1 MKAFLERLLRE
12 TTAPIKRAIARIVQ
26 SAVLL
31 TIAGICLIIMW
42 GFLTAALF
50 IFIEDRYGGTIAA
63 LAVAGVYL
71 LFALICLIVLK
82 MMQRS
87 AAKAEAR
94 RQERQA
100 TFAAAASDVVSEEV
114 QRAAE
119 PGMEILETAGLY
131 RERAALLMS
140 GEALHKMKP
149 MQLVGMAVL
158 GGFVFG
164 RVITGRR
171 RRGGRPK

>member
-1 MKAFLERLLRE
+1 MKQFFERLIRE
-12 TTAPIKRAIARIVQ
+12 ATAPIKRGIARIIQ

-31 TIAGICLIIMW
+31 TVAGICLIIMW

-50 IFIEDRYGGTIAA
+50 IFLEDRFGGTVAA

-71 LFALICLIVLK
+71 LFAITCFVVLK
-82 MMQRS
+82 ILQRS
-87 AAKAEAR
+87 AAKAE
-94 RQERQA
+94 RQQPTLADA
-100 TFAAAASDVVSEEV
+100 TGEVVSEEV

-119 PGMEILETAGLY
+119 PWMEILETAGLY
-131 RERAALLMS
+131 RERAALIVS
-140 GEALHKMKP
+140 GDALRKMKP

-164 RVITGRR
+164 RVITGGRR
-171 RRGGRPK
+171 RDKAK

>member
-1 MKAFLERLLRE
+1 MKQFFERLIRE
-12 TTAPIKRAIARIVQ
+12 ATAPIKRAIARIVQ

-50 IFIEDRYGGTIAA
+50 IFLENRFGGTIAA

-71 LFALICLIVLK
+71 LFAITCFVVLK
-82 MMQRS
+82 ILQRS
-87 AAKAEAR
+87 AAKAE
-94 RQERQA
+94 RQQPTLADA
-100 TFAAAASDVVSEEV
+100 TGEVVSEEV

-119 PGMEILETAGLY
+119 PWMEILETAGLY
-131 RERAALLMS
+131 RERAALIVS
-140 GEALHKMKP
+140 GDALRKMKP

-164 RVITGRR
+164 RVITGGRR
-171 RRGGRPK
+171 RDHKAK

>member
-1 MKAFLERLLRE
+1 MKAFFERLIRE
-12 TTAPIKRAIARIVQ
+12 ATAPIKRAIARTVQ

-50 IFIEDRYGGTIAA
+50 IFIEDRFGGTIAA

-71 LFALICLIVLK
+71 LFAITCFVVLK
-82 MMQRS
+82 ILQRS
-87 AAKAEAR
+87 AAKAGREQPA
-94 RQERQA
+94 
-100 TFAAAASDVVSEEV
+100 FAAAASDVVSDEV

-119 PGMEILETAGLY
+119 PWMEILETAGLY
-131 RERAALLMS
+131 RERAALIVS
-140 GEALHKMKP
+140 GEALRKMKP

-164 RVITGRR
+164 RIITGGRR
-171 RRGGRPK
+171 RGDKPK

>member
-1 MKAFLERLLRE
+1 MKAFFERLLRE
-12 TTAPIKRAIARIVQ
+12 ATTPIKRAIARIVQ

-42 GFLTAALF
+42 GFLTASLF
-50 IFIEDRYGGTIAA
+50 IFLEDRYGGTIAA
-63 LAVAGVYL
+63 LALAGVYL
-71 LFALICLIVLK
+71 VFAIICVVVLK
-82 MMQRS
+82 IMQRS
-87 AAKAEAR
+87 AKKAE
-94 RQERQA
+94 QLQP
-100 TFAAAASDVVSEEV
+100 TFATATSDVVSEEM

-119 PGMEILETAGLY
+119 PWMEILETAGLY

-164 RVITGRR
+164 RVITGGRR
-171 RRGGRPK
+171 RHDEPK

>member
-1 MKAFLERLLRE
+1 MKAFLERLIRE
-12 TTAPIKRAIARIVQ
+12 ATAPIKRAIARIIQ

-50 IFIEDRYGGTIAA
+50 IFLEDRYGGTIAA

-71 LFALICLIVLK
+71 LFAILCFVVLK
-82 MMQRS
+82 VMQRS
-87 AAKAEAR
+87 AAKAE
-94 RQERQA
+94 QRQA
-100 TFAAAASDVVSEEV
+100 TFAAATSDVVSEEV

-119 PGMEILETAGLY
+119 PWMEILETAGLY

-164 RVITGRR
+164 RVITGGRR
-171 RRGGRPK
+171 RDDKPK

>member
-1 MKAFLERLLRE
+1 MKAFLERLIRE
-12 TTAPIKRAIARIVQ
+12 AVAPIKRAIARAVQ
-26 SAVLL
+26 SAALL

-63 LAVAGVYL
+63 LAVAGFYL
-71 LFALICLIVLK
+71 LLAIICFVVLK
-82 MMQRS
+82 MLQRS
-87 AAKAEAR
+87 AAKAE
-94 RQERQA
+94 RQQPTLADA
-100 TFAAAASDVVSEEV
+100 TGEVVSEEV

-119 PGMEILETAGLY
+119 PWMEILETAGLY
-131 RERAALLMS
+131 RERAALIVS
-140 GEALHKMKP
+140 GDALRKMKP

-164 RVITGRR
+164 RVVTGGRR
-171 RRGGRPK
+171 RDNKPK

>member
-1 MKAFLERLLRE
+1 MKQFFERLIRE
-12 TTAPIKRAIARIVQ
+12 ATAPIRRAIARIVQ
-26 SAVLL
+26 SAALL

-50 IFIEDRYGGTIAA
+50 IFLEDRFGGTVAA

-71 LFALICLIVLK
+71 LFAITCFVVLK
-82 MMQRS
+82 ILQRS
-87 AAKAEAR
+87 AAKAE
-94 RQERQA
+94 RQQPTLADA
-100 TFAAAASDVVSEEV
+100 TGEVVSDEV

-119 PGMEILETAGLY
+119 PWMEILETAGLY
-131 RERAALLMS
+131 RERAALIVS
-140 GEALHKMKP
+140 GDALRKMKP

-164 RVITGRR
+164 RVITGERR
-171 RRGGRPK
+171 RDQAK

>member
-1 MKAFLERLLRE
+1 MKAFFERLIRE
-12 TTAPIKRAIARIVQ
+12 ATASIRRAIARIIQ

-50 IFIEDRYGGTIAA
+50 IFLEDRFGGTVAA

-71 LFALICLIVLK
+71 LFAITCIVVLK
-82 MMQRS
+82 ILQHS
-87 AAKAEAR
+87 AAKAE
-94 RQERQA
+94 RQQPTLADA
-100 TFAAAASDVVSEEV
+100 TGEVVSEEV

-119 PGMEILETAGLY
+119 PWMEILETAGLY
-131 RERAALLMS
+131 RERAALIVS
-140 GEALHKMKP
+140 GDALRKMKP

-164 RVITGRR
+164 RVITGGRR
-171 RRGGRPK
+171 RDKAK

>member
-1 MKAFLERLLRE
+1 MKAFLERLIRE
-12 TTAPIKRAIARIVQ
+12 ATAPIKRAIARIIQ

-50 IFIEDRYGGTIAA
+50 IFLEDRYGGTIAA
-63 LAVAGVYL
+63 LVLAGLYL
-71 LFALICLIVLK
+71 LFAIICFGVLK
-82 MMQRS
+82 IVQRS
-87 AAKAEAR
+87 AAKAE
-94 RQERQA
+94 QRQA
-100 TFAAAASDVVSEEV
+100 TFATATSDVVSEEV

-119 PGMEILETAGLY
+119 PWMEILETAGLY

-164 RVITGRR
+164 RVITGGRR
-171 RRGGRPK
+171 RDDKTK

>member
-1 MKAFLERLLRE
+1 MKQFFERLIRE
-12 TTAPIKRAIARIVQ
+12 TTAPIRRAIARIVQ
-26 SAVLL
+26 SAALL

-50 IFIEDRYGGTIAA
+50 IFLEDRFGGTIAA

-71 LFALICLIVLK
+71 LFAIICFVVLK
-82 MMQRS
+82 ILQRS
-87 AAKAEAR
+87 AAKAE
-94 RQERQA
+94 QHQPTLTTA
-100 TFAAAASDVVSEEV
+100 TSDVVSEEV

-119 PGMEILETAGLY
+119 PWMEILETAGLY
-131 RERAALLMS
+131 RERAALIVS
-140 GEALHKMKP
+140 GDALRKMKP

-164 RVITGRR
+164 RVITGGRR
-171 RRGGRPK
+171 RDKAK

>member
-1 MKAFLERLLRE
+1 MKAFFERLIRE
-12 TTAPIKRAIARIVQ
+12 ATAPIKRAIARIIQ

-50 IFIEDRYGGTIAA
+50 IFLEDRFGGTIAA
-63 LAVAGVYL
+63 LVVAGVYL
-71 LFALICLIVLK
+71 LFAIICVAVLK
-82 MMQRS
+82 IMHRS
-87 AAKAEAR
+87 AAKAE
-94 RQERQA
+94 ERQA
-100 TFAAAASDVVSEEV
+100 TFAAATSDVVSEEM

-119 PGMEILETAGLY
+119 PWMEILETAGLY
-131 RERAALLMS
+131 RERAALLVS
-140 GEALHKMKP
+140 GDALRKMKP

-164 RVITGRR
+164 RVITGGRR
-171 RRGGRPK
+171 RDDKPK

>member
-1 MKAFLERLLRE
+1 MKAFFERLIRE
-12 TTAPIKRAIARIVQ
+12 ATAPIKRAIARIIQ

-31 TIAGICLIIMW
+31 TLAGICLIIMW

-50 IFIEDRYGGTIAA
+50 IFLEDRFGGTVAA

-71 LFALICLIVLK
+71 LFAITCFVVLK
-82 MMQRS
+82 ILQRS
-87 AAKAEAR
+87 AAKAE
-94 RQERQA
+94 RQQPTLADA
-100 TFAAAASDVVSEEV
+100 TGGVVSEEV

-119 PGMEILETAGLY
+119 PWMEILETAGLY
-131 RERAALLMS
+131 RERAALIVS
-140 GEALHKMKP
+140 GDALRKMKP

-164 RVITGRR
+164 RVITGGRR
-171 RRGGRPK
+171 RDYKAK

>member
-1 MKAFLERLLRE
+1 MKQFFERLIWE
-12 TTAPIKRAIARIVQ
+12 ATAPIKRAIARILQ
-26 SAVLL
+26 NAALL

-50 IFIEDRYGGTIAA
+50 IFLEDRFGGTIAA

-71 LFALICLIVLK
+71 LFAIICVVVLK
-82 MMQRS
+82 TMQRS
-87 AAKAEAR
+87 AAKAE
-94 RQERQA
+94 RQQPTLADA
-100 TFAAAASDVVSEEV
+100 TGEVVSEEV

-119 PGMEILETAGLY
+119 PWMQILETAGLY
-131 RERAALLMS
+131 RERAALIVS
-140 GEALHKMKP
+140 GDTLRKMKP

-164 RVITGRR
+164 RVITGGRR
-171 RRGGRPK
+171 RDKAK

>member
-1 MKAFLERLLRE
+1 MKQFFERLIRE
-12 TTAPIKRAIARIVQ
+12 ATAPIKRAIARIVQ

-50 IFIEDRYGGTIAA
+50 LFLEDRFGGTIAA

-71 LFALICLIVLK
+71 LFAITCVVVLK
-82 MMQRS
+82 IMQRS
-87 AAKAEAR
+87 AVKAE
-94 RQERQA
+94 RQQPTLA
-100 TFAAAASDVVSEEV
+100 DAAGEVVSEEV

-119 PGMEILETAGLY
+119 PWMQILETAGLY
-131 RERAALLMS
+131 RERAALIVS
-140 GEALHKMKP
+140 GDALRKMKP

-164 RVITGRR
+164 RVITGGRR
-171 RRGGRPK
+171 RDKAK

>member
-1 MKAFLERLLRE
+1 MKQFFERLIRE
-12 TTAPIKRAIARIVQ
+12 ATAPIRRAIARIIQ

-31 TIAGICLIIMW
+31 TVAGICLIIMW

-50 IFIEDRYGGTIAA
+50 IFLEDRFGGTIAA

-71 LFALICLIVLK
+71 LFAIICVVVLK
-82 MMQRS
+82 IMQRS
-87 AAKAEAR
+87 AVKAEAH
-94 RQERQA
+94 QP
-100 TFAAAASDVVSEEV
+100 TFAAATGDVVAEEV

-119 PGMEILETAGLY
+119 PWMEILETAGLY
-131 RERAALLMS
+131 RERAALIVS
-140 GEALHKMKP
+140 GDALRKMKP

-164 RVITGRR
+164 RVITGGRR
-171 RRGGRPK
+171 RDKAK

>member
-1 MKAFLERLLRE
+1 MKQFFERLIRE
-12 TTAPIKRAIARIVQ
+12 ATAPIKRAIARIIQ

-31 TIAGICLIIMW
+31 TVAGICLIIMW

-50 IFIEDRYGGTIAA
+50 IFLEDRFGGTVAA

-71 LFALICLIVLK
+71 LFAITCFVVLK
-82 MMQRS
+82 ILQRS
-87 AAKAEAR
+87 AAKAE
-94 RQERQA
+94 RQQPTLA
-100 TFAAAASDVVSEEV
+100 DAAGGVVSDEV

-119 PGMEILETAGLY
+119 PWMEILETAGLY
-131 RERAALLMS
+131 RERAALIVS
-140 GEALHKMKP
+140 GDALRKMKP

-164 RVITGRR
+164 RVITGGRR
-171 RRGGRPK
+171 RDYKAK